1 MSIGVAPTA
10 ETAEVVLEERHLVEH
25 RWVVAVVVGLGIP
38 TAKLLLGSSK
48 TWI

>member
-1 MSIGVAPTA
+1 LGVVVAPTA
-10 ETAEVVLEERHLVEH
+10 VTVEVVLEERYLVEH

-38 TAKLLLGSSK
+38 TANLLLGSSK